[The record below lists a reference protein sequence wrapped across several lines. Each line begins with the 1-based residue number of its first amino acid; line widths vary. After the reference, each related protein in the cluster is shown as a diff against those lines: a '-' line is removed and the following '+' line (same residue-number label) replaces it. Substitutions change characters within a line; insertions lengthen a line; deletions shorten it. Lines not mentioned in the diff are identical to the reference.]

1 VSTVLVVDDSPL
13 VLNAVRDAL
22 ECDGLHVV
30 TTDNPLE
37 LPRLMF
43 RRSPNLV
50 LVDLSM
56 PTMRGDA
63 ATRIL
68 RRLFGRELVILLHT
82 EANLVESVTVAKECG
97 ANGVIAKTDGAE
109 ALRSAVRSWLG
120 RAAA

>member
-1 VSTVLVVDDSPL
+1 MATVLVVDDSPL
-13 VLNAVRDAL
+13 VLTAVQDAL
-22 ECDGLHVV
+22 EADGLNVV

-43 RRSPNLV
+43 RRSPQLV

-68 RRLFGRELVILLHT
+68 RRLFGPELVILLHS
-82 EANLVESVTVAKECG
+82 EANLMETVKLAKDCG
-97 ANGVIAKTDGAE
+97 ADGVIAKADGDV
-109 ALRSAVRSWLG
+109 ALRAAVRSWLAR
-120 RAAA
+120 RAA

>member
-1 VSTVLVVDDSPL
+1 LATVLVVDDSPL
-13 VLNAVRDAL
+13 VLNAVQDAL
-22 ECDGLHVV
+22 ETDGLQVV

-43 RRSPNLV
+43 RRSPSLV

-63 ATRIL
+63 VTRIL
-68 RRLFGRELVILLHT
+68 RRLFGTDVVILLHT
-82 EANLVESVTVAKECG
+82 EANLMETVKVAKECG